1 VRRAI
6 AAVTGALVLAGAGYV
21 TADVLDVAPGVLTW
35 DDGSW
40 HANAGG
46 PAARPTAGQVLLPH
60 LPPDGEP
67 LAPPGVD
74 NPLPSK
80 AGLQK
85 RLDALVADPWLR
97 PSAGVVVRDGLTGA
111 LLYAHEATRPR
122 LAASTQ
128 KLLAAAA
135 VVTDLDVHRTL
146 DTKVVRGTRDDEV
159 VIVAGGDTV
168 LGRGAGNPSR
178 VGGRAGLAD
187 LAGQVATSL
196 IAGGTARATVSVDL
210 SYAAGPVYPATW
222 EMADVAAGAT
232 QGVHMIGFD
241 DQRPRIGH
249 ASPADPALEVAEAFV
264 AQLDSLGINARLAP
278 RKQWASTRAG
288 TDELGVVHS
297 APIGDVLAL
306 ALDESDN
313 AMTEG
318 LCRIGAVESGVKG
331 DFRSTANHVVA
342 RLRQLGVDT
351 SGVSLRDC
359 SGLSRGQRTPATA
372 IASVLT
378 LGTTGR
384 SAALQDLVAKLP
396 VAGLTGTLTDRF
408 TDGRAKGVAG
418 VPRAKT
424 GTLTGTSGVAGTTV
438 DADGRLLTFVA
449 IADRVPDSVGTLAAR
464 AALDRFVAGLTQCG
478 CR

>member
-1 VRRAI
+1 MRRAI
-6 AAVTGALVLAGAGYV
+6 AAVTGALVLVGAGYV
-21 TADVLDVAPGVLTW
+21 TADVLDLVPGVLTW

-46 PAARPTAGQVLLPH
+46 PTGPSVGQVVLPH
-60 LPPDGEP
+60 LPTGGEP
-67 LAPPGVD
+67 LAPPGVAA
-74 NPLPSK
+74 PLPTPTALK
-80 AGLQK
+80 K
-85 RLDALVADPWLR
+85 RLDALVLDPWLR
-97 PSAGVVVRDGLTGA
+97 PSAGVVVRDGPTGSV
-111 LLYAHEATRPR
+111 LYTHEAARPR

-128 KLLAAAA
+128 KLLSAAAI
-135 VVTDLDVHRTL
+135 VTDLDVHRTL
-146 DTKVVRGTRDDEV
+146 DTKVVRGTTGDQV

-168 LGRGAGNPSR
+168 LGRGAGDPTR

-196 IAGGTARATVSVDL
+196 IAGGTTKASVSVDL
-210 SYAAGPVYPATW
+210 SYAAGPVFPSTW
-222 EMADVAAGAT
+222 DLADVAAGAT

-249 ASPADPALEVAEAFV
+249 ASPADPPLEVARAFV
-264 AQLDSLGINARLAP
+264 TQLHSLGINATLTP
-278 RKQWASTRAG
+278 RAQWTSVRAG
-288 TDELGVVHS
+288 TEQLGVVHS

-318 LCRIGAVESGVKG
+318 LCRIGAVQSGVKG
-331 DFRSTANHVVA
+331 DFRSTAAHVVA
-342 RLRQLGVDT
+342 RLKQLGIDT
-351 SGVSLRDC
+351 TGVSLLDC
-359 SGLSRGQRTPATA
+359 SGLSRGQHTPAAA
-372 IASVLT
+372 ISAVLA

-384 SAALQDLVAKLP
+384 NAALQDLVAKLP
-396 VAGLTGTLTDRF
+396 VAGLTGTLADRF
-408 TDGRAKGVAG
+408 TDSRAVGVVG

-424 GTLTGTSGVAGTTV
+424 GTLIGTSGVAGTTV
-438 DADGRLLTFVA
+438 DADGRLLSFVV

-464 AALDRFVAGLTQCG
+464 AALDRFVAGLTRCG